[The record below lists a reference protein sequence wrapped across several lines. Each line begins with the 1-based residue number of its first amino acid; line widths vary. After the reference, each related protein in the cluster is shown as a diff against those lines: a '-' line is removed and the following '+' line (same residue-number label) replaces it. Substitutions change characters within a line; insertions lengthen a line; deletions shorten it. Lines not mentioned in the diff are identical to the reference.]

1 MQQHEMDRLYK
12 IEQELDVIKQRNLR
26 VEADKAW
33 ETSFFCVITITL
45 LTYLVT
51 AFIFYGIGIT
61 YFWLNALIPSIGF
74 FISVQS
80 LPFIKR
86 WWIKRYFRK

>member
-1 MQQHEMDRLYK
+1 MYQHDREK
-12 IEQELDVIKQRNLR
+12 IKQIEQELHTIQQRNLR

-33 ETSFFCVITITL
+33 ETSLFRIVTITL

-51 AFIFYGIGIT
+51 AFVFYGIGVP
-61 YFWLNALIPSIGF
+61 YFWLNACIPSIGF
-74 FISVQS
+74 FLSVQS

-86 WWIKRYFRK
+86 WWIQKYFRK